1 MQKATGAIFLL
12 IGLAA
17 LIGGRKLADQ
27 FGSQVEPI
35 FNGAPTDRAVY
46 VYICG
51 LVIILLGVV
60 QFFWKRK

>member
-1 MQKATGAIFLL
+1 MQKITGAVFLL

-46 VYICG
+46 IYACG
-51 LVIILLGVV
+51 LVIALLGVV
-60 QFFWKRK
+60 QFFWNRK